1 MLEEVDPGDGSTL
14 ATFGLPCWCWLVLA
28 GAGGEMP
35 GTHGKCAVHFD
46 KCSSTSHFCNLTG
59 PHSVLGAC

>member
-1 MLEEVDPGDGSTL
+1 
-14 ATFGLPCWCWLVLA
+14 
-28 GAGGEMP
+28 MP